1 MKKTGFLKKLWKNP
15 FARLS
20 IFSLGEAAPWVGI
33 GPWQTIAVYDVWK
46 QEKKAGKTPNIAEYL
61 TIGIPVAIVDG
72 IGAVLSLTGF
82 GMPLAKT
89 ITIPCLI
96 LIWAWRFYK
105 HTTGVKLTKT
115 KTKTKIKIKLK
126 K

>member
-1 MKKTGFLKKLWKNP
+1 MKKTGFLKKLLKNP
-15 FARLS
+15 FARLG
-20 IFSLGEAAPWVGI
+20 IFSLGEVLPLSGI
-33 GPWQTIAVYDVWK
+33 APWQTIAVYDIWK

-82 GMPLAKT
+82 GIPLAKA

-96 LIWAWRFYK
+96 LIWAWRLYK

-115 KTKTKIKIKLK
+115 KIKLK